1 MKKLNFYFD
10 FLSPYS
16 YLAFNC
22 HRDIIP
28 ENTVN
33 INYRPVLM
41 GKLFSQHGF
50 PGPGEIPAKRK
61 HELRKCFRLAHNLNI
76 KFHPPKTFPF
86 NPLGI
91 VRLATNYASAGK
103 QFEVISTIFDL
114 VWGQGI
120 ILEDPD
126 LILSKLNEAGF
137 QEEIFHRSFERDAKL
152 ELKTNIKDA
161 LSQDIFGVPSF
172 EVEGEMFWG
181 LDSLEDLKNFLMG
194 NDMWNRTLYNELLEL
209 KN

>member
-16 YLAFNC
+16 YLAFNSFKTMIAQNT
-22 HRDIIP
+22 II
-28 ENTVN
+28 

-41 GKLFSQHGF
+41 GKLFSPHGF

-61 HELRKCFRLAHNLNI
+61 HELRKCFRLAHKLNI
-76 KFHPPKTFPF
+76 EFHPPKTFPF

-103 QFEVISTIFDL
+103 QLEVISTIFDL

-126 LILSKLNEAGF
+126 LILSKLQEAGL
-137 QEEIFHRSFERDAKL
+137 QEDIFHRSFEREAKL
-152 ELKTNIKDA
+152 ELKTNIKEA

-194 NDMWNRTLYNELLEL
+194 NDMWNRTLYNDLLEL